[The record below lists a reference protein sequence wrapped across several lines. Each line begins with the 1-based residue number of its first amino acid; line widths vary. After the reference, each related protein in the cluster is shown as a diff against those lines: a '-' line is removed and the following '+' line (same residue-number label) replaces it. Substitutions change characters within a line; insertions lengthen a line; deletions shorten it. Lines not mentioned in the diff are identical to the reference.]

1 MPIYEYVC
9 DSCGVKSE
17 VIQKISDAPLE
28 ACPKCS
34 GKVRKAMSSTSF
46 VLKGGGWYK
55 DGYSSTSG
63 GGASSSSPISSG
75 SNGSG
80 GSSSSAG
87 SADSGSSKTETKTE
101 SAPAAKASTVA
112 A

>member
-1 MPIYEYVC
+1 MPIYEYIC
-9 DSCGVKSE
+9 DNCGVKSE

-34 GKVRKAMSSTSF
+34 GKVRKAMSNTSF

-75 SNGSG
+75 SSSS
-80 GSSSSAG
+80 GSSG
-87 SADSGSSKTETKTE
+87 NGSSKTETKTE
-101 SAPAAKASTVA
+101 SANGSAAAAKASTVA

>member
-17 VIQKISDAPLE
+17 AIQKISDAPLE
-28 ACPKCS
+28 VCPKCA

-55 DGYSSTSG
+55 DGYSSTNG
-63 GGASSSSPISSG
+63 GGASSSSPLSSNSNSSG
-75 SNGSG
+75 N
-80 GSSSSAG
+80 
-87 SADSGSSKTETKTE
+87 GSSKTETKTE
-101 SAPAAKASTVA
+101 SAPAAKADTVA